1 MFRWK
6 GHIPPATSKKWK
18 RHVFLQNEE
27 GYICIYSKRDFD
39 AILFTHEGGVDIGN
53 VEDKAKMLKIMVD
66 KDDTLDKETI
76 INELLG
82 SLDPAK
88 QE

>member
-1 MFRWK
+1 MELNF
-6 GHIPPATSKKWK
+6 
-18 RHVFLQNEE
+18 FLIFQYFFKNDE

-53 VEDKAKMLKIMVD
+53 VEDKAKMLKIPVG
-66 KDDTLDKETI
+66 KDDSLDKETV

-82 SLDPAK
+82 ALDPTK

>member
-1 MFRWK
+1 MIF
-6 GHIPPATSKKWK
+6 
-18 RHVFLQNEE
+18 QNEE

-53 VEDKAKMLKIMVD
+53 VEDKAKMLKIPVG
-66 KDDTLDKETI
+66 KDDSLDKETV

-82 SLDPAK
+82 ALDPTK